1 MSGEPSDNHCNG
13 KEEREEA
20 SPKAENDSHAANE
33 FNKCKEVSEE
43 CRQWEGHATEHS
55 GDHFDVADFHV
66 AGGDE
71 NSTKDEA
78 CKEKSEVVHP
88 RSFNETFSHFI

>member
-20 SPKAENDSHAANE
+20 RPKAENDSNAANE

-43 CRQWEGHATEHS
+43 CWCREGHSAEHS

-78 CKEKSEVVHP
+78 CQKEPEVVHP
-88 RSFNETFSHFI
+88 RSFDETFSHFI